1 MGLNQKVR
9 DFFFGKRRKPPPTP
23 ISIPNFAYPK
33 YIYDYLM
40 SQSSGYKITFTKP
53 DGNETSV
60 EYSDEYQDQDSTF
73 EVTSSVT
80 PAATTTPIPYE
91 KNPAYS
97 TTAKPTPST
106 NPPYTQNFNND
117 DSYNSGSAPTLS
129 PNMPPFWLAAIN
141 AMIFLNSLA
150 VKIDNSNDA
159 YTSELYYKLNTELPK
174 IMGGK
179 TDPKKNLGALVFFNT
194 VVVQAFIP
202 FNKSMTYNYLN
213 GKYPKIFPD
222 GKAYTKICMLNYYA
236 NHSSTIFKK
245 FTNGY
250 VSSTDKV
257 FKYMVPRLLDEVL
270 TLLGSKIEDS

>member
-1 MGLNQKVR
+1 MSLNRKVH

-60 EYSDEYQDQDSTF
+60 NYSDEYQDQDSTF
-73 EVTSSVT
+73 EVTSSTT
-80 PAATTTPIPYE
+80 PASTTTPIPYE

-97 TTAKPTPST
+97 TTAKPTPT
-106 NPPYTQNFNND
+106 KKPPKTPSKNND
-117 DSYNSGSAPTLS
+117 DYNPPPPTLS

-141 AMIFLNSLA
+141 AMIFLNTLA
-150 VKIDNSNDA
+150 VKIDNSNDD
-159 YTSELYYKLNTELPK
+159 YTRELYNKLKSELPI
-174 IMGGK
+174 IMGGR

-213 GKYPKIFPD
+213 GKYPYIFPD
-222 GKAYTKICMLNYYA
+222 GKAYTKICMLNFYA

-245 FTNGY
+245 FKSGY

-257 FKYMVPRLLDEVL
+257 CTFMIPRLLDEVL
-270 TLLGSKIEDS
+270 KLLGSNIDDY